1 MGRPMGVIIN
11 WKHPSTEEGFLCGK
25 KNRIWLGSKIKM
37 LDVNNGRQD
46 RVLYTKH
53 LVVQQAIVDHKK
65 GTISYE
71 LRYFFVLS

>member
-1 MGRPMGVIIN
+1 MDLGHGDTYVCHNKLEAFIHRRV
-11 WKHPSTEEGFLCGK
+11 LVCQK

-65 GTISYE
+65 GTISYK
-71 LRYFFVLS
+71 LR

>member
-1 MGRPMGVIIN
+1 V
-11 WKHPSTEEGFLCGK
+11 WQ
-25 KNRIWLGSKIKM
+25 KNRIWLESKIKM

-65 GTISYE
+65 GTISYK
-71 LRYFFVLS
+71 LR

>member
-1 MGRPMGVIIN
+1 MGTPMCVIIN
-11 WKHPSTEEGFLCGK
+11 WKHSSTGGFLCGKK

-65 GTISYE
+65 GTISYK
-71 LRYFFVLS
+71 LG